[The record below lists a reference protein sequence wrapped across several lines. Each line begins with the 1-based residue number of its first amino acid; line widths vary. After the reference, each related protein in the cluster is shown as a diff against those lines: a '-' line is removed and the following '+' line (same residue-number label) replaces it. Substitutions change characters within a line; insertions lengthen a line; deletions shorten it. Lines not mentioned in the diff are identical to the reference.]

1 MAEKKKKGATKKKTT
16 KKKVTTKVAKT
27 TKKKTRLT
35 KARFEHYKTLLLNK
49 RREILYNV
57 TNIEA
62 GALKQSRQEA
72 TGDLSSMPLHMADIG
87 SDTFEQEFALGLM
100 ESERGLLQEIDE
112 ALERVEC
119 RTYGICEATHVMIR
133 KARLE
138 AKPWAKY
145 CVEHARKLEEE
156 SA

>member
-1 MAEKKKKGATKKKTT
+1 M
-16 KKKVTTKVAKT
+16 
-27 TKKKTRLT
+27 
-35 KARFEHYKTLLLNK
+35 
-49 RREILYNV
+49 
-57 TNIEA
+57 
-62 GALKQSRQEA
+62 
-72 TGDLSSMPLHMADIG
+72 
-87 SDTFEQEFALGLM
+87 GLM

-119 RTYGICEATHVMIR
+119 RTYGICEATHVMIP